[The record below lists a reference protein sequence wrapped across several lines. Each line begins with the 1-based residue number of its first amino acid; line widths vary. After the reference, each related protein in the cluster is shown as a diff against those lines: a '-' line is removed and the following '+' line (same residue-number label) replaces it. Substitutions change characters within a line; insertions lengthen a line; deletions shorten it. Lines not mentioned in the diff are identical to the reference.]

1 MTSVWKIKT
10 FLFLIVNTDITPSI
24 KPLKKTTNLFD
35 EFFNFLY
42 ERIPAINKNEK
53 IEIRVKTLVVLNLDN
68 KKSIRLLY
76 SRNKAITITINNIKT
91 SAIRSEIIEPIDLLN
106 GTFS

>member
-1 MTSVWKIKT
+1 MWKINT
-10 FLFLIVNTDITPSI
+10 FLFFIVTTDITPSI

-35 EFFNFLY
+35 EFFNCFNKM
-42 ERIPAINKNEK
+42 IPAIKTNERIENK
-53 IEIRVKTLVVLNLDN
+53 IKTLVPLNLDN

-91 SAIRSEIIEPIDLLN
+91 SAIRSEIIDPIDLLN